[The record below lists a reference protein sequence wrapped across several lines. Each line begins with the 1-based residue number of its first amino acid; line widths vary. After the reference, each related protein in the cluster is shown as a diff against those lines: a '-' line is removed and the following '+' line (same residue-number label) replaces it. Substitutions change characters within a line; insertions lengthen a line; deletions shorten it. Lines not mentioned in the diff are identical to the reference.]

1 MYSAEKDRW
10 LVNKAK
16 DQQMSE
22 LNDEVESLKE
32 EKKRLKHQVE
42 IENANSIRN
51 TSQIEK
57 QEEEISR
64 LENETK
70 SLIQVGFK
78 FIKLILMF
86 YVTFQFNVSSG
97 MFKRFLVNIS
107 LQAEKQQRDAKMEI
121 EAEEAM
127 LRKQVKDL
135 TFKLGEVDTIKKK
148 LKEKDSQLEST
159 ITELEV
165 TRKES
170 SVTQVLKNEFEALR
184 CDREQKM
191 KETNNLLFKIEKL
204 QADVKNAEYDVTR
217 LKEDKHNL
225 MDHYEKQLK
234 KKDAEMATLRKRFD
248 PNRTVEILNN
258 ATPNKKIEQNEHEI
272 NGLKDIIEAKSNEL
286 HSTVSSF
293 KEILEEKDKQ
303 LNTLRQEL
311 TDKSE
316 LIKNLASK
324 INSPNIR

>member
-86 YVTFQFNVSSG
+86 YNVSSG

-234 KKDAEMATLRKRFD
+234 KKDAEMTTLRKRFD

>member
-1 MYSAEKDRW
+1 MG
-10 LVNKAK
+10 
-16 DQQMSE
+16 
-22 LNDEVESLKE
+22 VESLKE

-42 IENANSIRN
+42 IENANSKRN

-70 SLIQVGFK
+70 SLIQ
-78 FIKLILMF
+78 
-86 YVTFQFNVSSG
+86 
-97 MFKRFLVNIS
+97 
-107 LQAEKQQRDAKMEI
+107 AEKQQRDAKMEI
-121 EAEEAM
+121 EAEEVM

-234 KKDAEMATLRKRFD
+234 KKDAEM
-248 PNRTVEILNN
+248 
-258 ATPNKKIEQNEHEI
+258 
-272 NGLKDIIEAKSNEL
+272 
-286 HSTVSSF
+286 
-293 KEILEEKDKQ
+293 
-303 LNTLRQEL
+303 
-311 TDKSE
+311 
-316 LIKNLASK
+316 
-324 INSPNIR
+324 